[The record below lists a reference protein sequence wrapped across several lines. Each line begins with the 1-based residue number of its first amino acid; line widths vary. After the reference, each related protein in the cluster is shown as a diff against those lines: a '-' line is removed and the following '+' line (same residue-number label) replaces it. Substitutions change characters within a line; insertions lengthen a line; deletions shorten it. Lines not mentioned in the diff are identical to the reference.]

1 MRFFSYSNLPQ
12 QGMKKNGTRYRSFKL
27 FFRHILHMFCSEVP
41 QSVRTAH
48 ALFFKSKHPAFVHSG
63 TASRILFPIPSGF
76 RAFWHASRILFIK
89 LPAAFIPAASRFGRA
104 LAGMLRVWPVHRNK
118 ALYPGL
124 YSVLLIP
131 RFHRSAPAA
140 PCAAVPCAPRSCF
153 SLSPETACF
162 RCHS

>member
-63 TASRILFPIPSGF
+63 T
-76 RAFWHASRILFIK
+76 ASRILFIK